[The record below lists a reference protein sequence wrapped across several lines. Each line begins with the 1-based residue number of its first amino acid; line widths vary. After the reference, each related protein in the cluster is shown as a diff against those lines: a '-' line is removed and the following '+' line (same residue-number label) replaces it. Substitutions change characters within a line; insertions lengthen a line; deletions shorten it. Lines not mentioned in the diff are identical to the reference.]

1 MEPCNKEIFRDRL
14 KKMRGLYI
22 DCFAG
27 ISGDMFLGS
36 LIDLGI
42 PLEVLKSSWE
52 KVGLRVQVEVEEVTR
67 SGLRGKRIKADFR
80 MERLSSGKMREM
92 IEKSDLKPEIK
103 EISLKS
109 LRLLEE
115 AEIKVHG
122 LRGHTFHELGDPDTL
137 FDLVGVATCLD
148 YLQIHRV
155 FCSPIPLARGKWVKT
170 EHGFIP
176 IPAPVTLEIL
186 KGAPISGSSLEIENV
201 TPTGAALLKAIVNE
215 FTEFP
220 PMRIEAIGYGAGM
233 IDTPQLPNLLR
244 VVMGELMEGKGEEV
258 WLLET
263 DMDDLHPEIL
273 PHLEEALRGTGALDV
288 VLIPNRMKKGRI
300 GVTLRCLSEEKDKE
314 KILDILFAESS
325 TLGVRGWKVWRWKLH
340 REEKEVNTSYGPV
353 KVKIGFKGSKVVNL
367 SPEYESCLKLAKE
380 RGVPLKEIY
389 HEAISA
395 GLKLLKEKER

>member
-103 EISLKS
+103 EISIKS

>member
-1 MEPCNKEIFRDRL
+1 
-14 KKMRGLYI
+14 MRGLYI

-122 LRGHTFHELGDPDTL
+122 RRGHTFHELGDPDTL

-186 KGAPISGSSLEIENV
+186 KGTPISGSSLEIENV

-220 PMRIEAIGYGAGM
+220 LMRIEAIGYGAGM

>member
-1 MEPCNKEIFRDRL
+1 LEPCNKEIFRDRL

-122 LRGHTFHELGDPDTL
+122 RRGHTFHELGDPDTL

>member
-1 MEPCNKEIFRDRL
+1 LEPCNKEIFRDRL

-122 LRGHTFHELGDPDTL
+122 RRGHTFHELGDPDTL

-186 KGAPISGSSLEIENV
+186 KGTPISGSSLEIENV

-220 PMRIEAIGYGAGM
+220 LMRIEAIGYGAGM

>member
-1 MEPCNKEIFRDRL
+1 LEPCNKEIFRDRL

>member
-1 MEPCNKEIFRDRL
+1 LEPCNKEIFRDRL

-122 LRGHTFHELGDPDTL
+122 RRGHTFHELGDPDTL

-340 REEKEVNTSYGPV
+340 REEKEVNTSYGSV

>member
-1 MEPCNKEIFRDRL
+1 
-14 KKMRGLYI
+14 MRGLYI

-80 MERLSSGKMREM
+80 TERLSSGKMREM

-122 LRGHTFHELGDPDTL
+122 RRGHTFHELGDPDTL
-137 FDLVGVATCLD
+137 FDLVGIATCLD

-215 FTEFP
+215 FAEFP

>member
-1 MEPCNKEIFRDRL
+1 
-14 KKMRGLYI
+14 MRGLYI

-122 LRGHTFHELGDPDTL
+122 RRGHTFHELGDPDTL

-395 GLKLLKEKER
+395 GLKLLKERER